1 MTNLDKELMNYLP
14 SDSPVTQY
22 MLDEIKRQD
31 ENIELIA
38 SENFVSDA
46 VRAACASVFTNKYA
60 EGYPEH
66 VPRTSGRSGRY
77 YGGCEN
83 VDKLEEYCCDKW
95 REVFQTDYHVNVQP
109 HSGSQ
114 ANAAMYMA
122 LCKPG
127 DTILSLDLASGG

>member
-1 MTNLDKELMNYLP
+1 MTKLDKDILKYLP
-14 SDSPVTQY
+14 SNSPVTKI
-22 MLDEIKRQD
+22 MKDEIKRQD
-31 ENIELIA
+31 TNIELIA

-60 EGYPEH
+60 EGYPEK
-66 VPRTSGRSGRY
+66 VERYSGRSGRY
-77 YGGCEN
+77 YGGCIN
-83 VDKLEEYCCDKW
+83 VDRLEEYCCDKW
-95 REVFQTDYHVNVQP
+95 AEVFHTDYHVNVQP

-127 DTILSLDLASGG
+127 DTILALDLASGG